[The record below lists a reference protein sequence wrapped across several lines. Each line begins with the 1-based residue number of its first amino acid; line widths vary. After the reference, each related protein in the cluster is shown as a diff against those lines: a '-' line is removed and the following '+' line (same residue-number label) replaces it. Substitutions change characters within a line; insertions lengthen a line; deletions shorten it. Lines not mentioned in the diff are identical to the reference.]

1 MAITQTQ
8 MTAISS
14 QLAVD
19 LSSQSTDRLIELCL
33 LHRAAPDALPSFVV
47 ALETEIQRR
56 FTSAE
61 IASND
66 VMFSVLQNFLN
77 RFASP
82 VPYFQLQMIQ
92 MAATVNRDIWF
103 QNNADLFAT
112 SINDVDVMT
121 WLITQPD
128 ILDKCLNNSFGLTM
142 LAQSTTASTA
152 ILTHDPAVTLWKQAT
167 NLWSIWPNHTAGM
180 TVLAKSS
187 ELMSYVAAS
196 STAMTAVAA
205 SSTAMTAVI
214 ASSTAMTAVIA
225 SSTAMT
231 AVAASS
237 TAMTAVIASSTAMT
251 AVIASSTAMT
261 AVAASSTAMTAVAAS
276 STALAAI
283 VVSTPARNA
292 LMNNNAILQSVRHSI
307 YNTVIANWT
316 KNKFFIHRENSPSAN
331 AAIASPV
338 AFVFALMT
346 KFNSSDTYT
355 NILNHPN
362 NMRAYLATRASG
374 NVAHSA
380 LTTLDV
386 VSFNGANF
394 VGTEKGGYSYIE
406 LWTPPA

>member
-1 MAITQTQ
+1 
-8 MTAISS
+8 
-14 QLAVD
+14 
-19 LSSQSTDRLIELCL
+19 
-33 LHRAAPDALPSFVV
+33 
-47 ALETEIQRR
+47 
-56 FTSAE
+56 
-61 IASND
+61 
-66 VMFSVLQNFLN
+66 MFSVLQNFLN
-77 RFASP
+77 QFASP
-82 VPYFQLQMIQ
+82 VPYFQLKMIQ

-205 SSTAMTAVI
+205 SSTAMTAV
-214 ASSTAMTAVIA
+214 A
-225 SSTAMT
+225 
-231 AVAASS
+231 
-237 TAMTAVIASSTAMT
+237 
-251 AVIASSTAMT
+251 ASSTAMT

-292 LMNNNAILQSVRHSI
+292 LMNNNAMLQSVRHRI

-316 KNKFFIHRENSPSAN
+316 KNKFFIHKENSPSAN

-346 KFNSSDTYT
+346 KFDSSDTYT

-374 NVAHSA
+374 NVSHSA

-394 VGTEKGGYSYIE
+394 VGTEIGCYSYIE

>member
-1 MAITQTQ
+1 MTITPTQ

-77 RFASP
+77 QFASP
-82 VPYFQLQMIQ
+82 VPYFQLKMIQ

-196 STAMTAVAA
+196 STAMTAV
-205 SSTAMTAVI
+205 
-214 ASSTAMTAVIA
+214 
-225 SSTAMT
+225 
-231 AVAASS
+231 
-237 TAMTAVIASSTAMT
+237 IASSTAMT

-276 STALAAI
+276 STAMIAVAASSTALSKI

-292 LMNNNAILQSVRHSI
+292 LMTNNAILQSVRQQIRSTI
-307 YNTVIANWT
+307 TTNWVMQRSVSGVMDVNTPASAVNPSVANPPGFVLASLGFFAGASNGKTEAAHPNGIIAAT
-316 KNKFFIHRENSPSAN
+316 GGTSPS
-331 AAIASPV
+331 
-338 AFVFALMT
+338 
-346 KFNSSDTYT
+346 
-355 NILNHPN
+355 PN
-362 NMRAYLATRASG
+362 NLSQF
-374 NVAHSA
+374 
-380 LTTLDV
+380 DV
-386 VSFNGANF
+386 ISFNGVIFTARSNHGA
-394 VGTEKGGYSYIE
+394 VYAQ
-406 LWTPPA
+406 LWSPN